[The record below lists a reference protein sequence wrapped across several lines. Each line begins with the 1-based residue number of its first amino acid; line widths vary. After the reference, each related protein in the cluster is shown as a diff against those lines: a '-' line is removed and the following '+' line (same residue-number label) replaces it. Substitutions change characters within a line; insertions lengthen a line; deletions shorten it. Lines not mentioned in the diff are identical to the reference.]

1 MDFKKQLMA
10 WTMTL
15 LDSLGLLASTKEN
28 VEIEN
33 SEKCLD
39 SVIIIICFFPV
50 EVKGTHMTKM
60 QNF

>member
-1 MDFKKQLMA
+1 MDFKRQLMA

-15 LDSLGLLASTKEN
+15 LNPLGFLASTEVN
-28 VEIEN
+28 VELEN

-50 EVKGTHMTKM
+50 EVKGTHRNKM
-60 QNF
+60 QKF